1 MLWVF
6 FLRSMAILEPLFN
19 LLDSCGH
26 PANIG
31 LNRVQ
36 YFLVRLKL
44 EHAGVFLD
52 EILDLPF
59 IWVLIRY
66 KKA

>member
-1 MLWVF
+1 
-6 FLRSMAILEPLFN
+6 MAILKPLFN
-19 LLDSCGH
+19 LLDLCGH

-52 EILDLPF
+52 EILDLPL
-59 IWVLIRY
+59 IWVLIDI
-66 KKA
+66 KGVKL